1 MAEYKVY
8 NPDIDNYG
16 IYDYFKLKGYHK
28 SYGIIKEDKY
38 VFKIDI
44 ADHRLAS
51 DEFKTEEGPYNV
63 LVCADTAEGNC
74 LEVIHLGNKTDEI
87 KDFQYECIIGLL
99 KECQKYINEANAEFE
114 FIMSDD
120 LFTDKNLSDGKN
132 DINAIIEDIETKYNM
147 LYGKKK

>member
-1 MAEYKVY
+1 MEKYEVC
-8 NPDIDNYG
+8 NPDTDNYG
-16 IYDYFKLKGYHK
+16 IYDYFKMKGYHK
-28 SYGIIKEDKY
+28 SLGIILDDKY

-51 DEFKTEEGPYNV
+51 DEFEAEEGPYNV
-63 LVCADTAEGNC
+63 LVWAETAEGNW
-74 LEVIHLGNKTDEI
+74 LEVIHKGNKTDEI
-87 KDFQYECIIGLL
+87 KDFKYECIFGLL

-120 LFTDKNLSDGKN
+120 LFTGKNLSDGKN

-147 LYGKKK
+147 MFGKRK